1 LAGNWYIDIS
11 VNKEKIG
18 MNVFK
23 KKNLILIV
31 IVYFL
36 LSGIAGKALSSIL
49 TVAFFAYVILYIL
62 NTNNKLNLNK
72 LNLNIFK
79 INKNKS
85 MDTIDVNKQEDIK
98 KVKKFLGLGL
108 VAIIVIWLFFSSIII
123 VEAGQTG
130 VYHLFGKV
138 RDNEVSSGFHLIN
151 PLAKVTTMSIRTQDY
166 TMSFVGD
173 EGNKKG
179 VDSISALTK
188 EGLQVDLDITV
199 LYRLEE
205 SKASDIY
212 REVGLNYEEKIIRP
226 VIRST
231 IREVIATYN
240 SKDIYS
246 EKREQATV
254 SIFEDLNNLL
264 SDRGIITEEVLLRNV
279 KLPNNLANSI
289 QEKLQAEQESQKY
302 EFILQKE
309 KKEKERK
316 LIEAEG
322 QRDAQA
328 IINQS
333 LTPNYLYYLYIKE
346 LKDREGT
353 IYVPVS
359 PESGMPMFK
368 GIE

>member
-1 LAGNWYIDIS
+1 MDIF
-11 VNKEKIG
+11 N
-18 MNVFK
+18 
-23 KKNLILIV
+23 KKNLLFVV
-31 IVYFL
+31 IAYFF
-36 LSGIAGKALSSIL
+36 LSSIL
-49 TVAFFAYVILYIL
+49 GQAMSGILTVFLIAYIILYVL
-62 NTNNKLNLNK
+62 KANNK

-79 INKNKS
+79 LNNNMETIN
-85 MDTIDVNKQEDIK
+85 VNKQEELK
-98 KVKKFLGLGL
+98 KVKKFLGLG
-108 VAIIVIWLFFSSIII
+108 VIIFIALWLFFSSIVI

-138 RDNEVSSGFHLIN
+138 RDKEVSSGFHLIN
-151 PLAKVTTMSIRTQDY
+151 PLAKLTTMSIRTEEY
-166 TMSFVGD
+166 TMSFVSD
-173 EGNKKG
+173 EGNKRG

-188 EGLQVDLDITV
+188 EGLEVDLDITV
-199 LYRLEE
+199 LYRLQEE
-205 SKASDIY
+205 QASDIY

-246 EKREQATV
+246 EKREQATAT
-254 SIFEDLNNLL
+254 IYEDLNNLL
-264 SDRGIITEEVLLRNV
+264 ADRGIITEEVLLRNV
-279 KLPNNLANSI
+279 KLPANLANSI

-309 KKEKERK
+309 EKEKQRK

-328 IINQS
+328 IINES
-333 LTPNYLYYLYIKE
+333 LSPNYLYYLYIKE

-353 IYVPVS
+353 IYVPTD

-368 GIE
+368 GISN

>member
-1 LAGNWYIDIS
+1 
-11 VNKEKIG
+11 
-18 MNVFK
+18 MNIFK
-23 KKNLILIV
+23 KNNLIFI
-31 IVYFL
+31 IIAYFF
-36 LSGIAGKALSSIL
+36 LSSIAGKAFSGFL
-49 TVAFFAYVILYIL
+49 TVVLLIYVVLYIL
-62 NTNNKLNLNK
+62 KANNKLNS
-72 LNLNIFK
+72 NIFK
-79 INKNKS
+79 INKNKN
-85 MDTIDVNKQEDIK
+85 MDTINVNKQEDLK
-98 KVKKFLGLGL
+98 KVKKFLGWGL
-108 VAIIVIWLFFSSIII
+108 ALIIIIWLFFSSVVII
-123 VEAGQTG
+123 EAGQTG

-138 RDNEVSSGFHLIN
+138 KDKEVSSGFHLIN
-151 PLAKVTTMSIRTQDY
+151 PLAKITTMSIRTEDY
-166 TMSFVGD
+166 TMSFTKD

-188 EGLQVDLDITV
+188 EGLEVDLDITV
-199 LYRLEE
+199 LYRLDE

-212 REVGLNYEEKIIRP
+212 KEVGLNYEEKIIRP

-254 SIFEDLNNLL
+254 SIHEDLNALL
-264 SDRGIITEEVLLRNV
+264 AGRGIITEEVLLRNV
-279 KLPNNLANSI
+279 KLPTNLANSI

-316 LIEAEG
+316 IIEAEG
-322 QRDAQA
+322 QRDAQT
-328 IINQS
+328 IINES
-333 LTPNYLYYLYIKE
+333 LTPNYLYYLYINE

-359 PESGMPMFK
+359 PDNGMPMFK
-368 GIE
+368 NID

>member
-1 LAGNWYIDIS
+1 MDI
-11 VNKEKIG
+11 
-18 MNVFK
+18 FK
-23 KKNLILIV
+23 KKNLLLI
-31 IVYFL
+31 IIGYFF
-36 LSGIAGKALSSIL
+36 LSSIAGKIL
-49 TVAFFAYVILYIL
+49 NTFLTLLLLIYVILYIL
-62 NTNNKLNLNK
+62 KANNK

-79 INKNKS
+79 INNKN
-85 MDTIDVNKQEDIK
+85 MDTINVNKQEDLK
-98 KVKKFLGLGL
+98 KVKKFLGL
-108 VAIIVIWLFFSSIII
+108 AAIVIVVLWLFFSSIVI
-123 VEAGQTG
+123 VEAGNTG

-138 RDNEVSSGFHLIN
+138 KDKEISSGFHLVN
-151 PLAKVTTMSIRTQDY
+151 PLAKVTTMSIRTEDY
-166 TMSFVGD
+166 TMSFVKN

-188 EGLQVDLDITV
+188 EGLEVNLDITV

-205 SKASDIY
+205 AKASDIY
-212 REVGLNYEEKIIRP
+212 KEVGLDYEEKIIRP

-254 SIFEDLNNLL
+254 SIHEDLNALL
-264 SDRGIITEEVLLRNV
+264 ADRGIITEEVLLRNV
-279 KLPNNLANSI
+279 KLPTNLANSI

-309 KKEKERK
+309 EKEKQRK

-322 QRDAQA
+322 QRDAQR
-328 IINQS
+328 IINES

-359 PESGMPMFK
+359 PDSGMPMFK
-368 GIE
+368 DIK

>member
-1 LAGNWYIDIS
+1 
-11 VNKEKIG
+11 
-18 MNVFK
+18 
-23 KKNLILIV
+23 
-31 IVYFL
+31 
-36 LSGIAGKALSSIL
+36 
-49 TVAFFAYVILYIL
+49 
-62 NTNNKLNLNK
+62 
-72 LNLNIFK
+72 
-79 INKNKS
+79 
-85 MDTIDVNKQEDIK
+85 
-98 KVKKFLGLGL
+98 
-108 VAIIVIWLFFSSIII
+108 
-123 VEAGQTG
+123 
-130 VYHLFGKV
+130 
-138 RDNEVSSGFHLIN
+138 
-151 PLAKVTTMSIRTQDY
+151 MSIRTEDY
-166 TMSFVGD
+166 TMSFVKN

-188 EGLQVDLDITV
+188 EGLEVNLDITV

-205 SKASDIY
+205 AKASDIY
-212 REVGLNYEEKIIRP
+212 KEVGLDYEEKIIRP

-254 SIFEDLNNLL
+254 SIHEDLNALL
-264 SDRGIITEEVLLRNV
+264 ADRGIITEEVLLRNV
-279 KLPNNLANSI
+279 KLPTNLANSI

-309 KKEKERK
+309 EKEKQRK

-322 QRDAQA
+322 QRDAQR
-328 IINQS
+328 IINES

-359 PESGMPMFK
+359 PDSGMPMFK
-368 GIE
+368 DIK

>member
-1 LAGNWYIDIS
+1 MDI
-11 VNKEKIG
+11 
-18 MNVFK
+18 FR
-23 KKNLILIV
+23 KKNLIFV
-31 IVYFL
+31 IIAYFF
-36 LSGIAGKALSSIL
+36 LSSIAGQAFSGFL
-49 TVAFFAYVILYIL
+49 TVLLLVYVALYIL
-62 NTNNKLNLNK
+62 KANNKLNLD
-72 LNLNIFK
+72 IFK
-79 INKNKS
+79 INNNKN
-85 MDTIDVNKQEDIK
+85 MDTINVNKQEDLK
-98 KVKKFLGLGL
+98 KVKKLLGLAG
-108 VAIIVIWLFFSSIII
+108 VAIVAIWLFFSSIVI

-138 RDNEVSSGFHLIN
+138 KDNEVSSGFHLIN

-173 EGNKKG
+173 EGTKQG

-188 EGLQVDLDITV
+188 EGLEVNLDITV

-212 REVGLNYEEKIIRP
+212 REVGLDYEAKIIRP

-231 IREVIATYN
+231 IRQTIATYN

-246 EKREQATV
+246 EKREQA
-254 SIFEDLNNLL
+254 SINIYEDLNELL
-264 SDRGIITEEVLLRNV
+264 FDRGIITEEVLLRNV
-279 KLPNNLANSI
+279 QLPTNLAKSI

-309 KKEKERK
+309 EKEKQRK

-328 IINQS
+328 IINES
-333 LTPNYLYYLYIKE
+333 LSPNYLYYLYIKE

-353 IYVPVS
+353 IYVPTS
-359 PESGMPMFK
+359 PDSGMPMFK
-368 GIE
+368 DIGR

>member
-1 LAGNWYIDIS
+1 
-11 VNKEKIG
+11 
-18 MNVFK
+18 
-23 KKNLILIV
+23 
-31 IVYFL
+31 
-36 LSGIAGKALSSIL
+36 
-49 TVAFFAYVILYIL
+49 
-62 NTNNKLNLNK
+62 
-72 LNLNIFK
+72 
-79 INKNKS
+79 
-85 MDTIDVNKQEDIK
+85 MDTINVNKQEDLK
-98 KVKKFLGLGL
+98 KVKKFLGLG
-108 VAIIVIWLFFSSIII
+108 VIAVVIIWLFFSSIVI

-138 RDNEVSSGFHLIN
+138 KDKEVSSGFHLIN
-151 PLAKVTTMSIRTQDY
+151 PLAKITTMSIRTEDY
-166 TMSFVGD
+166 TMSFTGD

-188 EGLQVDLDITV
+188 EGLEVDLDITV

-205 SKASDIY
+205 AKASDIY
-212 REVGLNYEEKIIRP
+212 REVGLDYEEKIIRP

-254 SIFEDLNNLL
+254 SIYEDLNALL
-264 SDRGIITEEVLLRNV
+264 ADRGIITEEVLFRNV
-279 KLPNNLANSI
+279 QLPTNLANSI

-309 KKEKERK
+309 EKEKQRK

-322 QRDAQA
+322 QRDAQT
-328 IINQS
+328 IINES

-346 LKDREGT
+346 LKEREGT

-359 PESGMPMFK
+359 PDSGMPMFK
-368 GIE
+368 GIDR

>member
-1 LAGNWYIDIS
+1 
-11 VNKEKIG
+11 
-18 MNVFK
+18 
-23 KKNLILIV
+23 
-31 IVYFL
+31 
-36 LSGIAGKALSSIL
+36 
-49 TVAFFAYVILYIL
+49 LYIL
-62 NTNNKLNLNK
+62 KANNK

-79 INKNKS
+79 INNKN
-85 MDTIDVNKQEDIK
+85 MDTINVNKQEDLK
-98 KVKKFLGLGL
+98 KVKKFLGLA
-108 VAIIVIWLFFSSIII
+108 VIVIVVLWLFFSSIVI
-123 VEAGQTG
+123 VEAGNTG

-138 RDNEVSSGFHLIN
+138 KDKEISSGFHLVN
-151 PLAKVTTMSIRTQDY
+151 PLAKVTTMSIRTEDY
-166 TMSFVGD
+166 TMSFVKN

-188 EGLQVDLDITV
+188 EGLEVNLDITV

-205 SKASDIY
+205 AKASDIY
-212 REVGLNYEEKIIRP
+212 KEVGLDYEEKIIRP

-254 SIFEDLNNLL
+254 SIHEDLNALL
-264 SDRGIITEEVLLRNV
+264 ADRGIITEEVLLRNV
-279 KLPNNLANSI
+279 KLPTNLANSI

-309 KKEKERK
+309 EKEKQRK

-322 QRDAQA
+322 QRDAQR
-328 IINQS
+328 IINES

-359 PESGMPMFK
+359 PDSGMPMFK
-368 GIE
+368 DIK

>member
-1 LAGNWYIDIS
+1 
-11 VNKEKIG
+11 
-18 MNVFK
+18 MNIFK
-23 KKNLILIV
+23 KNNLIFI
-31 IVYFL
+31 IIAYFF
-36 LSGIAGKALSSIL
+36 LSSIAGKAFSGFL
-49 TVAFFAYVILYIL
+49 TVVLLIYVVLYIL
-62 NTNNKLNLNK
+62 KANNKLNS
-72 LNLNIFK
+72 NIFK
-79 INKNKS
+79 INKNKN
-85 MDTIDVNKQEDIK
+85 MDTINVNKQEDLK
-98 KVKKFLGLGL
+98 KVKKFLGWGL
-108 VAIIVIWLFFSSIII
+108 ALIIIIWLFFSSVVII
-123 VEAGQTG
+123 EAGQTG

-138 RDNEVSSGFHLIN
+138 KDKEVSSGFHLIN
-151 PLAKVTTMSIRTQDY
+151 PLAKITTMSIRTEDY
-166 TMSFVGD
+166 TMSFTKD

-188 EGLQVDLDITV
+188 EGLEVDLDITV
-199 LYRLEE
+199 LYRLDE

-212 REVGLNYEEKIIRP
+212 KEVGLNYEEKIIRP

-254 SIFEDLNNLL
+254 SIHEDLNALL
-264 SDRGIITEEVLLRNV
+264 ADRGIITEEVLLRNV
-279 KLPNNLANSI
+279 KLPTNLANSI

-316 LIEAEG
+316 IIEAEG
-322 QRDAQA
+322 QRDAQT
-328 IINQS
+328 IINES
-333 LTPNYLYYLYIKE
+333 LTPNYLYYLYINE

-359 PESGMPMFK
+359 PDNGMPMFK
-368 GIE
+368 NID

>member
-1 LAGNWYIDIS
+1 
-11 VNKEKIG
+11 
-18 MNVFK
+18 MNIFK
-23 KKNLILIV
+23 KQHLFLVIITYFIFSSVAGQTFNIFLTILLIIYL
-31 IVYFL
+31 
-36 LSGIAGKALSSIL
+36 A
-49 TVAFFAYVILYIL
+49 LYIL
-62 NTNNKLNLNK
+62 KSNNKLNINA
-72 LNLNIFK
+72 FK
-79 INKNKS
+79 INNYKN
-85 MDTIDVNKQEDIK
+85 MDTINVSKKEDLK
-98 KVKKFLGLGL
+98 KVKKFLGWGVL
-108 VAIIVIWLFFSSIII
+108 VVVIIWLFFSSIII

-138 RDNEVSSGFHLIN
+138 KDNEVSSGFHLIN

-173 EGNKKG
+173 EGTKQG

-188 EGLQVDLDITV
+188 EGLEVNLDITV

-212 REVGLNYEEKIIRP
+212 REVGLDYEAKIIRP

-231 IREVIATYN
+231 IRQTIATYN

-246 EKREQATV
+246 EKREQA
-254 SIFEDLNNLL
+254 SINIYEDLNELL
-264 SDRGIITEEVLLRNV
+264 FDRGIITEEVLLRNV
-279 KLPNNLANSI
+279 QLPTNLAKSI

-309 KKEKERK
+309 EKEKQRK

-328 IINQS
+328 IINES
-333 LTPNYLYYLYIKE
+333 LSPNYLYYLYIKE

-353 IYVPVS
+353 IYVPTS
-359 PESGMPMFK
+359 PDSGMPMFK
-368 GIE
+368 DIGR

>member
-1 LAGNWYIDIS
+1 MKIFNKRNLWFIAIAYFFLSSMAGQ
-11 VNKEKIG
+11 
-18 MNVFK
+18 VFSGI
-23 KKNLILIV
+23 LTILLIV
-31 IVYFL
+31 Y
-36 LSGIAGKALSSIL
+36 G
-49 TVAFFAYVILYIL
+49 ILYIL
-62 NTNNKLNLNK
+62 KANNKLK
-72 LNLNIFK
+72 LNIFK
-79 INKNKS
+79 INKNKN
-85 MDTIDVNKQEDIK
+85 MDTINVNKQEDLKKIK
-98 KVKKFLGLGL
+98 KYSVLGL
-108 VAIIVIWLFFSSIII
+108 VAVVVIWLFFSSIVV

-130 VYHLFGKV
+130 IYHLFGKV
-138 RDNEVSSGFHLIN
+138 KDREVSSGFHLIN
-151 PLAKVTTMSIRTQDY
+151 PLAKITTTSIRTQEY
-166 TMSFVGD
+166 TMSFTGN

-188 EGLQVDLDITV
+188 EGLEVDLDITV
-199 LYRLEE
+199 LYRLQEE
-205 SKASDIY
+205 KASDIY
-212 REVGLNYEEKIIRP
+212 REVGLDYEEKIIRP

-254 SIFEDLNNLL
+254 SIYEDLNSLL
-264 SDRGIITEEVLLRNV
+264 EDRGIVTEEVLLRNV
-279 KLPNNLANSI
+279 ELPANLANSI

-322 QRDAQA
+322 QRDAQS
-328 IINQS
+328 IINES

-346 LKDREGT
+346 LKEREGT

-359 PESGMPMFK
+359 PDNGMPMFK
-368 GIE
+368 NIDG

>member
-1 LAGNWYIDIS
+1 MDI
-11 VNKEKIG
+11 
-18 MNVFK
+18 FK
-23 KKNLILIV
+23 RKNLFIII
-31 IVYFL
+31 IVYFFL
-36 LSGIAGKALSSIL
+36 SSVSSQVFSGIL
-49 TVAFFAYVILYIL
+49 TFVLLIYIILYIL
-62 NTNNKLNLNK
+62 KANNK

-79 INKNKS
+79 LNNKKN
-85 MDTIDVNKQEDIK
+85 MDTINVNKQEDIK
-98 KVKKFLGLGL
+98 KVKKFISVG
-108 VAIIVIWLFFSSIII
+108 VIAVIILWLFFSSIVI
-123 VEAGQTG
+123 VEAGETG

-138 RDNEVSSGFHLIN
+138 REKEVSSGFHLIN
-151 PLAKVTTMSIRTQDY
+151 PLAKITTMSIRTEDY
-166 TMSFVGD
+166 TMSFSD
-173 EGNKKG
+173 KEGEKRG

-205 SKASDIY
+205 EKASDIY
-212 REVGLNYEEKIIRP
+212 REVGLDYQEKIIRP

-254 SIFEDLNNLL
+254 SIYEDLNSLL
-264 SDRGIITEEVLLRNV
+264 ADRGIITEEVLLRNV

-309 KKEKERK
+309 EKEKQRK

-353 IYVPVS
+353 IYVPTS
-359 PESGMPMFK
+359 PEGGMPMFK
-368 GIE
+368 DIGR

>member
-1 LAGNWYIDIS
+1 MKIFNKRNLWFIAIAYFFLSSMAGQ
-11 VNKEKIG
+11 
-18 MNVFK
+18 VFSGI
-23 KKNLILIV
+23 LTILLIV
-31 IVYFL
+31 Y
-36 LSGIAGKALSSIL
+36 G
-49 TVAFFAYVILYIL
+49 ILYIL
-62 NTNNKLNLNK
+62 KANNKLK
-72 LNLNIFK
+72 LNIFK
-79 INKNKS
+79 INKNKN
-85 MDTIDVNKQEDIK
+85 MDTINVNKQEDLKKIK
-98 KVKKFLGLGL
+98 KYSVLGL
-108 VAIIVIWLFFSSIII
+108 VAVVVIWLFFSSIVV

-130 VYHLFGKV
+130 IYHLFGKV
-138 RDNEVSSGFHLIN
+138 KDREVSSGFHLIN
-151 PLAKVTTMSIRTQDY
+151 PLAKITTTSIRTQEY
-166 TMSFVGD
+166 TMSFTGN

-188 EGLQVDLDITV
+188 EGLEVDLDITV
-199 LYRLEE
+199 LYRLQEE
-205 SKASDIY
+205 KASDIY
-212 REVGLNYEEKIIRP
+212 REVGLDYEEKIIRP

-254 SIFEDLNNLL
+254 SIYEDLNSLL
-264 SDRGIITEEVLLRNV
+264 EDRGIVTEEVLLRNV
-279 KLPNNLANSI
+279 ELPANLANSI

-322 QRDAQA
+322 QRDSQS
-328 IINQS
+328 IINES

-346 LKDREGT
+346 LKEREGT

-359 PESGMPMFK
+359 PDNGMPMFK
-368 GIE
+368 NIDG

>member
-1 LAGNWYIDIS
+1 
-11 VNKEKIG
+11 
-18 MNVFK
+18 MNIFSK
-23 KKNLILIV
+23 KKFWTV
-31 IVYFL
+31 IIISFFV
-36 LSGIAGKALSSIL
+36 SSIIGKEFTGVL
-49 TVAFFAYVILYIL
+49 TIFVIIYVVFYIL
-62 NTNNKLNLNK
+62 KGDK
-72 LNLNIFK
+72 KINLNISK
-79 INKNKS
+79 KSKNKN
-85 MDTIDVNKQEDIK
+85 MDTIHVNQDGLK
-98 KVKKFLGLGL
+98 KIKKFLGLGL
-108 VAIIVIWLFFSSIII
+108 VVIVALWLFFSSIVI

-138 RDNEVSSGFHLIN
+138 KDEEVSSGLHLIN
-151 PLAKVTTMSIRTQDY
+151 PLAKITTMSIRTQDY
-166 TMSFVGD
+166 TMSFIGD

-188 EGLQVDLDITV
+188 EGLEVELDITV

-205 SKASDIY
+205 KKASDIY

-254 SIFEDLNNLL
+254 SIYEDLNSLL
-264 SDRGIITEEVLLRNV
+264 EGRGIIAEEVLLRNV
-279 KLPNNLANSI
+279 KLPANLANSI

-309 KKEKERK
+309 TKEKERK

-328 IINQS
+328 IINES
-333 LTPNYLYYLYIKE
+333 LSPNYLYYLYIKE

-359 PESGMPMFK
+359 PDSGMPMFK
-368 GIE
+368 GIDG